1 MDELSQARPN
11 NLGHLS
17 NLNEGNI
24 CSKQAL
30 LGIHFPSL
38 ENVAI
43 VSAPSHPAPP
53 SAGGVDFWKSSV

>member
-1 MDELSQARPN
+1 MDELSRARPN
-11 NLGHLS
+11 NMGHLS

-38 ENVAI
+38 ENVVV
-43 VSAPSHPAPP
+43 VSAPPHPPL
-53 SAGGVDFWKSSV
+53 SAGGVDF